1 MSEGDFDYSN
11 QFRVAVERSGKSV
24 TQLAKESGVSTFT
37 WYGLIRGQR
46 APRLDTLLLAME
58 TLGYTSLD
66 KLLGI
71 N

>member
-1 MSEGDFDYSN
+1 MSERNFDYSN

-24 TQLAKESGVSTFT
+24 PQLAKESGVSTFA
-37 WYGLIRGQR
+37 WYSLIRGQR

>member
-1 MSEGDFDYSN
+1 MSEGNLDYSN

-24 TQLAKESGVSTFT
+24 
-37 WYGLIRGQR
+37 
-46 APRLDTLLLAME
+46 PRLDTLLLAME